1 MSLPLQLKVL
11 HFAMTPMSLHRCI
24 LMQVRAKRKTI
35 TKPLNSDFGISTSPY
50 AANLILSPAQIM
62 LCIPQ
67 LPSELTW
74 FTRTVCPLQERAQ
87 WCMELFGN
95 FPARTYFSETRSV
108 HEMRS
113 FCGKTGSHPSV
124 HCALLSLKHGCKQT
138 RPLGS
143 VCYLYSCLPM
153 SWY

>member
-1 MSLPLQLKVL
+1 MRLLPLPLQLKVL

-24 LMQVRAKRKTI
+24 LMQVRAKRKTV

-50 AANLILSPAQIM
+50 VAGLILSPAQIM

-87 WCMELFGN
+87 WCMELFSD
-95 FPARTYFSETRSV
+95 FPARTHFSETGSV
-108 HEMRS
+108 HKMHS
-113 FCGKTGSHPSV
+113 FCGKTGFLTHQCTV
-124 HCALLSLKHGCKQT
+124 HC
-138 RPLGS
+138 
-143 VCYLYSCLPM
+143 CL
-153 SWY
+153 